1 MPTPDLVAENVSG
14 RIYEKVYCVFIF
26 TYSKCSIL
34 NHSISSKN

>member
-14 RIYEKVYCVFIF
+14 RIYEKVNYVFIF

-34 NHSISSKN
+34 NLCIS